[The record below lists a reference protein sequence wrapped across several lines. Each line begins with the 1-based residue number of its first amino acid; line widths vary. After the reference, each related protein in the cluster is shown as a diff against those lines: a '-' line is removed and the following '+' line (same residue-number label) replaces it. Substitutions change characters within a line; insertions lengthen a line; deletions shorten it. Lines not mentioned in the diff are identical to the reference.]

1 MCPIKTIIIAR
12 RGFVPSRFYPNL
24 LVWDSVTQY
33 EYTYRYLPSVFY
45 LLNFLYILF
54 IVITFAAWLKQ

>member
-1 MCPIKTIIIAR
+1 MNNALLGTYAIIYRYVSIKTIIIVR

-33 EYTYRYLPSVFY
+33 EYTYRYLP
-45 LLNFLYILF
+45 
-54 IVITFAAWLKQ
+54 